1 MNHWRNDPRGV
12 FELARRA
19 HAPPRGAK
27 ERSRKKL
34 DTKLAALTA
43 TVVGVSSAKA
53 ALLGLTTAVGKG
65 PLLALF
71 FIGAAT
77 AGYAGG
83 KVIAHHRETRASI
96 PSWSAAAPA
105 VGPSTSAT
113 SAAPAAN
120 SVALVVPDAPA
131 ASIAPVPSVS
141 AEARR
146 ASDVNRAF
154 ASVPEPPSTAAVVL
168 ESPTRLAEE
177 AELIR
182 LANQA
187 LGSGNGPQALT
198 ILDRHARE
206 FPTGALTEERV
217 AAQIMAACQLGRGA
231 LARGQFDAFI
241 EHWPR
246 SPHRTRVRSACG
258 WQ

>member
-1 MNHWRNDPRGV
+1 MNQWRNDPRGA

-27 ERSRKKL
+27 ERARKKL
-34 DTKLAALTA
+34 DVKLAALTA

-53 ALLGLTTAVGKG
+53 ALLGLTTAVGKA
-65 PLLALF
+65 PLLTLF

-83 KVIAHHRETRASI
+83 KVIAHNREHAPIHSSSTAPSVRSSASERI
-96 PSWSAAAPA
+96 
-105 VGPSTSAT
+105 V
-113 SAAPAAN
+113 APAAN
-120 SVALVVPDAPA
+120 AAAPIPADAPEASVAPPPNVL
-131 ASIAPVPSVS
+131 

-146 ASDVNRAF
+146 LGEVNRAS
-154 ASVPEPPSTAAVVL
+154 ASVPEPPSTAEVVL
-168 ESPTRLAEE
+168 ESPTRLEEE

-187 LGSGNGPQALT
+187 LGSGNGALALT
-198 ILDRHARE
+198 ILNKHARE

-217 AAQIMAACQLGRGA
+217 AAQIMAACQLGLGA
-231 LARGQFDAFI
+231 QARGQFDDFI

-258 WQ
+258 WP